1 MEKRENLLSPEKTEE
16 DVSVDYALR
25 PKTLDEFIGQK
36 SVKEPVAIFIEAA
49 RQRGDVLDHILF
61 CGPPG
66 LGKTTLALVIANE
79 LGVSCRVTS
88 GPALERPGDIAA
100 ILSSLNRG
108 DVLFID
114 EIHRL
119 SKPVEEVLYLA
130 MEDFKID
137 LVIGKGPSARTLRLD
152 LPSFCLVGATT
163 RTGLLASPLRDRFG
177 YTARLNFYNEEELKM
192 IVTRS
197 AKLLNIDISEEA
209 TEEIACRSRG
219 TPRVA
224 NRLLR
229 RVRDYAQVKHQGR
242 IDRDICREALDF
254 LKVDHAGLDEIDR
267 KILQILAVEFNG
279 KPVGL
284 NTLASA
290 IGEDPQTIEDVY
302 EHFLMQA
309 GFIART
315 PRGRVATEKA
325 FYHLKASMPPG
336 KKESLF

>member
-1 MEKRENLLSPEKTEE
+1 MDKPHNLLSPEKTDE
-16 DVSVDYALR
+16 DISIDQALR
-25 PKTLDEFIGQK
+25 PKRLDEFVGQK
-36 SVKEPVAIFIEAA
+36 SVREPMAIFIEAA
-49 RQRGDVLDHILF
+49 RQRGDILDHILL

-66 LGKTTLALVIANE
+66 LGKTTLALIIANE

-100 ILSSLNRG
+100 ILSSLSPG

-119 SKPVEEVLYLA
+119 SKSVEEILYLA

-177 YTARLNFYNEEELKM
+177 YTARLNFYDENELGL
-192 IVTRS
+192 IVKRS
-197 AKLLNIDISEEA
+197 AQLLNIDIGNEA
-209 TEEIACRSRG
+209 TKEIALRSRG

-229 RVRDYAQVKHQGR
+229 RVRDYAQVKHQGK
-242 IDRDICREALDF
+242 IDRDICCKALDF
-254 LKVDHAGLDEIDR
+254 LNVDHAGLDETDR
-267 KILQILAVEFNG
+267 KILKILTFNYRG
-279 KPVGL
+279 RPVGL
-284 NTLASA
+284 NSIASA

-302 EHFLMQA
+302 EPFLLQA

-315 PRGRVATEKA
+315 PRGRVATDKA
-325 FYHLKASMPPG
+325 FIHLKAEGMHG
-336 KKESLF
+336 KENLF

>member
-1 MEKRENLLSPEKTEE
+1 MDKPHNLLSPEKTDE
-16 DVSVDYALR
+16 DISVDHALR
-25 PKTLDEFIGQK
+25 PKRLDEFVGQK
-36 SVKEPVAIFIEAA
+36 SVKEPMEIFIEAT
-49 RQRGDVLDHILF
+49 RQRGDILDHILL

-66 LGKTTLALVIANE
+66 LGKTTLALIIANE

-100 ILSSLNRG
+100 ILSSLTPG

-119 SKPVEEVLYLA
+119 SKSVEEVLYLA
-130 MEDFKID
+130 MEDFKVD

-177 YTARLNFYNEEELKM
+177 YTARLNFYDEEELRL

-197 AKLLNIDISEEA
+197 ARLLDINIRNEA
-209 TEEIACRSRG
+209 TDEIALRSRG

-229 RVRDYAQVKHQGR
+229 RVRDYAQVKHQGK
-242 IDRDICREALDF
+242 IDRDVCCEALDF
-254 LKVDHAGLDEIDR
+254 LNVDHAGLDETDR
-267 KILQILAVEFNG
+267 KILQILTVDYGG

-284 NTLASA
+284 NNLASA

-302 EHFLMQA
+302 EPFLLQA
-309 GFIART
+309 GFVART
-315 PRGRVATEKA
+315 PRGRIATEKA
-325 FYHLKASMPPG
+325 FIHLKA
-336 KKESLF
+336 KELPEKENLF